1 MSARLVFY
9 WNNGRSLGHTSRSA
23 TIAQAALERVPD
35 AQIFG
40 LTGASRGLELLP
52 PGMAVVKIPS
62 FFSYDLPGG
71 VIVRPSAA
79 IGEPELRHLRTSLI
93 NVFIDSFIPDALIV
107 DYYPYG
113 RKHELERVLDSS
125 AAFKILGL
133 RGVLGARAKT
143 NAEFFSTDVVRH
155 IDRTYEKVLIY
166 TDSDLI
172 DLEMLYEIPPVL
184 RRKLHYTGYVARR
197 TPLTR
202 AEARRR
208 IGCDDRLLIV
218 AAFGG
223 AQGAL
228 PLYLSL
234 FDAVRRVVPNDAT
247 VVVPLGPY
255 LKQEE
260 VDCIYRSAFSDA
272 RIRVAPLLHD
282 LPMWMRA
289 SDLFIGAAGYNT
301 IAEVLANRP
310 NAILVPRQI
319 NRSEQTTHALVMA
332 AKSLARCLPLDAF
345 TSGSLAQ
352 MIVVALAE
360 PYPTHTKTWRVDGAA
375 EASAIIEAA
384 L

>member
-9 WNNGRSLGHTSRSA
+9 WHNGRSLGHTSRSA
-23 TIAQAALERVPD
+23 TIARAALERIPD
-35 AQIFG
+35 VRIFG

-52 PGMAVVKIPS
+52 AGMAVVKVPS

-71 VIVRPSAA
+71 VIVQPSAA
-79 IGEPELRHLRTSLI
+79 IPEPELQHIRTSII
-93 NVFIDSFIPDALIV
+93 NVFIDSFNPGALVV

-125 AAFKILGL
+125 AAIKILGL
-133 RGVLGARAKT
+133 RGVLGAPVVT
-143 NAEFFSTDVVRH
+143 NEEFFSTDVVRH
-155 IDRTYEKVLIY
+155 IDRTYDEVLVY
-166 TDSDLI
+166 TDSDII
-172 DLEMLYEIPPVL
+172 DLEMLYEVPPVL

-202 AEARRR
+202 DEARRQ
-208 IGCDDRLLIV
+208 IGYDDRLLIV

-234 FDAVRRVVPNDAT
+234 FDAVRRVVPKDAT

-255 LKQEE
+255 LKQTE
-260 VDCIYRSAFSDA
+260 VDCIYRAAFSDKVI
-272 RIRVAPLLHD
+272 RIVPFLHD
-282 LPMWMRA
+282 FPMWMRA

-319 NRSEQTTHALVMA
+319 NRSEQTTHALAVA
-332 AKSLARCLPLDAF
+332 EKSLARYLPLDAF
-345 TSGSLAQ
+345 ASDSLAQ
-352 MIVVALAE
+352 MIVAALAE
-360 PYPTHTKTWRVDGAA
+360 PLPPHTKPWRVDGAT
-375 EASAIIEAA
+375 EAAAIIEAA

>member
-9 WNNGRSLGHTSRSA
+9 WHNGRSLGHTSRSA
-23 TIAQAALERVPD
+23 TIARAALERVPD

-52 PGMAVVKIPS
+52 ARMDVVKIPS
-62 FFSYDLPGG
+62 SSSYDLPGG
-71 VIVRPSAA
+71 VISQPVAA
-79 IGEPELRHLRTSLI
+79 ISKPNLYQLRTGII
-93 NVFIDSFIPDALIV
+93 NMFIDSFNPDALIV

-113 RKHELERVLDSS
+113 QKRELEHVLESS
-125 AAFKILGL
+125 PAVKILGL
-133 RGVLGARAKT
+133 RGVLGARAET
-143 NAEFFSTDVVRH
+143 NEEFFSTDVVRH

-172 DLEMLYEIPPVL
+172 DLEMLYEIPPML
-184 RRKLHYTGYVARR
+184 RHKLHYTGYVARR
-197 TPLTR
+197 APLTR
-202 AEARRR
+202 DEARRQ

-234 FDAVRRVVPNDAT
+234 FDAVLRVVPNDAT

-255 LKQEE
+255 LKQTE
-260 VDCIYRSAFSDA
+260 VDCIFRAAFSDG
-272 RIRVAPLLHD
+272 RIRVVPFLHD

-319 NRSEQTTHALVMA
+319 NRSEQTIHAQAVA
-332 AKSLARCLPLDAF
+332 AKSLARYLPLDAF
-345 TSGSLAQ
+345 ASGSLAQ

-360 PYPTHTKTWRVDGAA
+360 PFPTHTKPYRVDGAT